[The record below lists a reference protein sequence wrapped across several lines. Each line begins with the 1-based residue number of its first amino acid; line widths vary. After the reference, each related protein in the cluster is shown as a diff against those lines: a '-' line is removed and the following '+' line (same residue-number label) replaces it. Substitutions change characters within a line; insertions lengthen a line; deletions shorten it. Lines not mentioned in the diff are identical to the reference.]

1 MNEMKFDNQP
11 IITERLCLCSVR
23 DEDADGLL
31 SLFTNDEVGKTYMLP
46 KFKSRDEAVRLV
58 SSLQTMSAAG
68 AHFIY
73 GICLNDRL
81 IGLIND
87 VGIDGG
93 EIELGYAIHPDYKNK
108 GYASEA
114 LKKSIEILFEMG
126 LSVIKAG
133 AFEENLASMRV
144 MEK

>member
-1 MNEMKFDNQP
+1 M
-11 IITERLCLCSVR
+11 
-23 DEDADGLL
+23 
-31 SLFTNDEVGKTYMLP
+31 SLK
-46 KFKSRDEAVRLV
+46 
-58 SSLQTMSAAG
+58 TMSASDAR
-68 AHFIY
+68 Y
-73 GICLNDRL
+73 VRGICLNDRF

-126 LSVIKAG
+126 FSVIKAG
-133 AFEENLASMRV
+133 AFEENRASMRV
-144 MEK
+144 MEKCGMRRTEEEDVIEYRGESHRCLYYEIKRDL